1 MRQAGDIVKEWM
13 EGVQG
18 DLIANYD
25 RLGLRASGSFARSL
39 EPVVTERPHG
49 YNIKMKAARHS
60 YFMEHGRRPN
70 TEKSPAAAK
79 RLYPIIKQWVQDK
92 GLPFDNRRVF
102 AICLKI
108 VYKGIRVPNRY
119 NPGGVISEVVTEQR
133 MRQLASSLG
142 RNILLEFQ
150 SFVIKEFKK

>member
-18 DLIANYD
+18 DLIAGYD
-25 RLGLRASGSFARSL
+25 RHGLRASGKFARSL
-39 EPVVTERPHG
+39 EPVITERPHG
-49 YNIKMKAARHS
+49 YNLKMKAARHS

-79 RLYPIIKQWVQDK
+79 RLYPVIKQWVQDK

-142 RNILLEFQ
+142 HNILLEFQ
-150 SFVIKEFKK
+150 SFVIKELKK

>member
-18 DLIANYD
+18 DLIAGYD
-25 RLGLRASGSFARSL
+25 RHGLRASGSFAKSL
-39 EPVVTERPHG
+39 EPVITERPHG
-49 YNIKMKAARHS
+49 YNLKMKAARHS
-60 YFMEHGRRPN
+60 YFMENGRRPN
-70 TEKSPAAAK
+70 AEKSPAAAK

-108 VYKGIRVPNRY
+108 VYKGIRVPNKY

-133 MRQLASSLG
+133 MRQLARSLG

-150 SFVIKEFKK
+150 SFVIKDLKQ

>member
-1 MRQAGDIVKEWM
+1 MRQAGDIIKEWV

-25 RLGLRASGSFARSL
+25 RHGLRASGKFARSL
-39 EPVVTERPHG
+39 EPVITERPHG

-133 MRQLASSLG
+133 MRDLARSLG

-150 SFVIKEFKK
+150 SFVIKDLKQ

>member
-39 EPVVTERPHG
+39 EPVITERPHG
-49 YNIKMKAARHS
+49 YNLKMKAARHS

-92 GLPFDNRRVF
+92 GIPFDNRRIF

-108 VYKGIRVPNRY
+108 VYKGIRVPNKY

-133 MRQLASSLG
+133 MRQLARDLG
-142 RNILLEFQ
+142 RNILMEFQ
-150 SFVIKEFKK
+150 SSVIKELKQ

>member
-1 MRQAGDIVKEWM
+1 MRQPGEIIKDLV

-18 DLIANYD
+18 DLIAGYD
-25 RLGLRASGSFARSL
+25 RHGLRASGSFARSL
-39 EPVVTERPHG
+39 EPVITERPHG

-60 YFMEHGRRPN
+60 YFMENGRRPN
-70 TEKSPAAAK
+70 AEKSPAAAK
-79 RLYPIIKQWVQDK
+79 RLYSIIKQWVQDK

-119 NPGGVISEVVTEQR
+119 NPGGVMSEVVTEQR
-133 MRQLASSLG
+133 MRQLVRSLG
-142 RNILLEFQ
+142 RNILMEFQ
-150 SFVIKEFKK
+150 SFVIKDLKQ

>member
-1 MRQAGDIVKEWM
+1 MRQAGDIINEWM

-18 DLIANYD
+18 DLIAGYD
-25 RLGLRASGSFARSL
+25 RLGLRASGSFARSI
-39 EPVVTERPHG
+39 EPVITERPHG

-70 TEKSPAAAK
+70 AEKSPAAAK

-92 GLPFDNRRVF
+92 GLPFDNRRIF

-108 VYKGIRVPNRY
+108 VYKGIRVPNKY

-133 MRQLASSLG
+133 MRQLGSSLG

-150 SFVIKEFKK
+150 SFVIKDLKQ

>member
-1 MRQAGDIVKEWM
+1 MRQAGDIINEWM

-25 RLGLRASGSFARSL
+25 RQGLRASGSFARSL
-39 EPVVTERPHG
+39 EPVITERPHG
-49 YNIKMKAARHS
+49 YNLKMKAARHS

-79 RLYPIIKQWVQDK
+79 RLYPVIKQWVQDK
-92 GLPFDNRRVF
+92 GLSFDNRRVF

-108 VYKGIRVPNRY
+108 VYKGIRVPNKY

-150 SFVIKEFKK
+150 SFVIKDLKQ

>member
-1 MRQAGDIVKEWM
+1 
-13 EGVQG
+13 
-18 DLIANYD
+18 
-25 RLGLRASGSFARSL
+25 
-39 EPVVTERPHG
+39 
-49 YNIKMKAARHS
+49 MKAARHS

-70 TEKSPAAAK
+70 TEKSPAVAK

-133 MRQLASSLG
+133 MRQLARSLG

-150 SFVIKEFKK
+150 SFVIKDLKQ

>member
-1 MRQAGDIVKEWM
+1 MRQAGDIIKESM

-25 RLGLRASGSFARSL
+25 RQGLRASGKFARSL
-39 EPVVTERPHG
+39 EPVITERPHG

-150 SFVIKEFKK
+150 SFVIKELKQ

>member
-39 EPVVTERPHG
+39 EPVITERPHG
-49 YNIKMKAARHS
+49 YNLKMKAARHS

-92 GLPFDNRRVF
+92 GIPFDNRRIF

-108 VYKGIRVPNRY
+108 VYKGIRVPNKY

-133 MRQLASSLG
+133 MRQLARDLG
-142 RNILLEFQ
+142 RNILMEFQ
-150 SFVIKEFKK
+150 SSVIKELKK

>member
-1 MRQAGDIVKEWM
+1 MRQAGDIINEWM

-150 SFVIKEFKK
+150 SFVIKDLKQ

>member
-25 RLGLRASGSFARSL
+25 RQGLRASGSFAQSL
-39 EPVVTERPHG
+39 EPVITERPHG
-49 YNIKMKAARHS
+49 YNVKMRAARHS
-60 YFMEHGRRPN
+60 YFMENGRRPN
-70 TEKSPAAAK
+70 KEKSPEQAK
-79 RLYPIIKQWVQDK
+79 LLYPIIKDWIEAK
-92 GLPFDNRRVF
+92 GLDFDDSKAF

-108 VYKGIRVPNRY
+108 VYEGIRVPNKY

-150 SFVIKEFKK
+150 SYVIKEFKK